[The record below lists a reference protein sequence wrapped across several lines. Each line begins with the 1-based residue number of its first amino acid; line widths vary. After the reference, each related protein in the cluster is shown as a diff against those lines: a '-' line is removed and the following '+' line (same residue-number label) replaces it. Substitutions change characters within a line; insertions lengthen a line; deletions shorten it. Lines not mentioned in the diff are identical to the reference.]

1 MPSSRS
7 DTRRPRGRLAAFP
20 RDDGGALTTLFVVL
34 LPVLLFAAGL
44 AIDLTHTNT
53 QRRYVQ
59 AQADLAA
66 MSGAMHFA
74 SADSVR
80 AAARATIAANA
91 RYPAHPTPDSQIV
104 LGAAGHQGAFQPV
117 ADQTSLT
124 GVDAVRVVV
133 RSPVRMFVMR
143 LFLDTSAMV
152 IEREA
157 IAAVPTAPRVS
168 FALSNCLLNLRL
180 LEPILRPLIDSQV
193 DVLCSGRGIDTRLSV
208 FPTLLDLAARADLL
222 TPGGAPQ
229 TWGTILDAELPVS
242 DVLEVLTGRP
252 VPPSPHAIRLGE
264 VLYLPA
270 DLREAAIGNP
280 VPEIHLQAADLI
292 LASAEILGQRI
303 LNLEVGL
310 GLGGL
315 ASAQAAVRISDPRKI
330 VVGARPGDPQAVA
343 RTSQI
348 ELDISELNI
357 LNLFALK
364 LRVIVANAS
373 AALSDQG
380 AACSPDPA
388 AEAAVFDPVDASLLD
403 VQLALRVLTLPSGQ
417 EALGLQTDTIR
428 NRETRRVGFTH
439 QQIQTDPVARF
450 GPTGQT
456 VQDSLASSLRAGTAA
471 LLNQAEQAVRAQG
484 NAIQCSGLLG
494 CLIGGVLHTLKATLQ
509 AVANTLLVTTVNVA
523 NALGAEG
530 TLTNAILS
538 DLVGLHIARADLEVL
553 EVICGGGRPRLVR

>member
-7 DTRRPRGRLAAFP
+7 DAAPARFL
-20 RDDGGALTTLFVVL
+20 RAEGGALTVLMVVL
-34 LPVLLFAAGL
+34 LPVLLFGAGL
-44 AIDLTHTNT
+44 AIDLTHANS

-80 AAARATIAANA
+80 AAARATIAANH
-91 RYPAHPTPDSQIV
+91 RYPAFEVPDAQIV
-104 LGAAGHQGAFQPV
+104 LGAAGPQGAFQPA
-117 ADQTSLT
+117 ADQQSLD
-124 GVDAVRVVV
+124 GVDAVQVIV
-133 RSPVRMFVMR
+133 RSPVRLFVLG
-143 LFLDTSAMV
+143 LFMDTANLT
-152 IEREA
+152 IRREA
-157 IAAVPTAPRVS
+157 VAAVQTPRVS

-180 LEPILRPLIDSQV
+180 LEPILRPLLDSRV
-193 DVLCSGRGIDTRLSV
+193 DVLCSGRGIDTRLSL
-208 FPTLLDLAARADLL
+208 FPTLLDIAARADLV
-222 TPGGAPQ
+222 TPGGAPL
-229 TWGTILDAELPVS
+229 TWGTILDADLPVS
-242 DVLEVLTGRP
+242 DVLEVLTGQP

-270 DLREAAIGNP
+270 DLRGATVGSI
-280 VPEIHLQAADLI
+280 VPQIHLQAADLI

-315 ASAQAAVRISDPRKI
+315 ASARAAVRISDPRKI
-330 VVGARPGDPQAVA
+330 VLGARPGDPNAVA

-348 ELDISELNI
+348 ELDIRELNI

-373 AALSDQG
+373 AALSAEG
-380 AACSPDPA
+380 AGCAPGPA
-388 AEAAVFDPVDASLLD
+388 ATVAVFDPVDASLLD
-403 VQLALRVLTLPSGQ
+403 VQLNLRVLNLPSGQ

-428 NRETRRVGFTH
+428 NRETRRVEFTR
-439 QQIQTDPVARF
+439 QQYLTDPVARF
-450 GPTGQT
+450 GPTGQA
-456 VQDSLASSLRAGTAA
+456 VRDSLASSLRSGTSA
-471 LLNQAEQAVRAQG
+471 LLSQAEQAVRAQG

-494 CLIGGVLHTLKATLQ
+494 CLIGGVLHTLKQTLQ
-509 AVANTLLVTTVNVA
+509 AVANTLVATAVNVA

-538 DLVGLHIARADLEVL
+538 DLVGLDIARADLTLL
-553 EVICGGGRPRLVR
+553 EVSCGAGGARLVR